1 MFSFRPSVRACVRET
16 QWCCFTG
23 NEMHKVSNIR
33 DETGAVVRAARAAQ
47 DSTERV
53 LCVSGRTSQ
62 EFTGESS
69 EHVTTT
75 SASQQGTTDNH
86 RRSFRGGGA

>member
-1 MFSFRPSVRACVRET
+1 
-16 QWCCFTG
+16 
-23 NEMHKVSNIR
+23 MHKVSNIR

-62 EFTGESS
+62 EFTGKSS

-86 RRSFRGGGA
+86 RRSFRGGGGLSPQTLDHGQYFFSKWN